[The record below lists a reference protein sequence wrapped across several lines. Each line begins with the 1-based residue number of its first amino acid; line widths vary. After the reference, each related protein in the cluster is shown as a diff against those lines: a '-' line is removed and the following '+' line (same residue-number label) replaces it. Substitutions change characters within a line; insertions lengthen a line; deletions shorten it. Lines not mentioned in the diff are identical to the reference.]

1 MSMMLPDVVVDTVNS
16 GQPVS
21 LEVVAIVSLILFLAV
36 REVGDASRSRRVKEL
51 SDYLMVA
58 IVPLF
63 IVFLL
68 VVVWDDV
75 ISRL

>member
-16 GQPVS
+16 GQPIS
-21 LEVVAIVSLILFLAV
+21 LEVVAIVTLILFLAV
-36 REVGDASRSRRVKEL
+36 REIGDASRSRKVKEL

-58 IVPLF
+58 IVPLLL
-63 IVFLL
+63 VFLL

>member
-21 LEVVAIVSLILFLAV
+21 LQVVAIVSLILFLAV

-58 IVPLF
+58 IVPLLM
-63 IVFLL
+63 VFLL

>member
-1 MSMMLPDVVVDTVNS
+1 
-16 GQPVS
+16 
-21 LEVVAIVSLILFLAV
+21 
-36 REVGDASRSRRVKEL
+36 VKEL

>member
-1 MSMMLPDVVVDTVNS
+1 MSIMLPDVVVDTVNS

-36 REVGDASRSRRVKEL
+36 REIGDASRSRRVKEL

>member
-21 LEVVAIVSLILFLAV
+21 LQVVAIVSFILFLAV
-36 REVGDASRSRRVKEL
+36 REIGDASRSRKVKEL

-58 IVPLF
+58 IVPLLM
-63 IVFLL
+63 VFLL

>member
-21 LEVVAIVSLILFLAV
+21 LEVVAIVTLILFLAV
-36 REVGDASRSRRVKEL
+36 REIGDASRSRKVKEL

>member
-36 REVGDASRSRRVKEL
+36 REIGDASRSRRVKEL

>member
-36 REVGDASRSRRVKEL
+36 REIGDASRSRKVKEL

-58 IVPLF
+58 IVPLLM
-63 IVFLL
+63 VFLL